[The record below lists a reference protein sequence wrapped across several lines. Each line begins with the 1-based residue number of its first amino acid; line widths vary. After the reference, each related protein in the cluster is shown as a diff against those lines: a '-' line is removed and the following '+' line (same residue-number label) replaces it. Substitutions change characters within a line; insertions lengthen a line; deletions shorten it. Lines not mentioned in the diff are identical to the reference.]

1 MSSSRI
7 DQLQQFYQEDPT
19 DPFNLYA
26 LALEQQKSDGHKA
39 IELFTRLAKEHPEY
53 IPTYYHL
60 GRAHQELGNR
70 DEALKTFMAGI
81 EQARR
86 HSDLKALRELH
97 AAHQDLLFDIE

>member
-7 DQLQQFYQEDPT
+7 DQLQAFYQEDPT

-26 LALEQQKSDGHKA
+26 LALEQQKTDAQKA
-39 IELFTRLAKEHPEY
+39 IELFTRLTKEHPEY

-60 GRAHQELGNR
+60 GRAYQDLGNR
-70 DEALKTFMAGI
+70 DQALKVFMAGI